1 MHRPIE
7 AIAAADAVLAA
18 EPGDIDALG
27 IRAIALARM
36 GLQEQALAA
45 YDRVVAADPHL
56 AEMWSQRGSL
66 LREMGRL
73 EEAATSY
80 ARRGHAAATRSS
92 TTTSSPASA
101 APRRPRPRRPPTSKR
116 LFDDYSDEFDAHLVG
131 VLGYRGHHLMVENL
145 PDPRRDFA
153 SVLDLG
159 CGTGLCGPL
168 LKPRAGAP
176 DRHRSRRRHAR
187 ASPPA
192 RRLRPPRARRGG
204 GLAGGE
210 RARPST

>member
-1 MHRPIE
+1 
-7 AIAAADAVLAA
+7 
-18 EPGDIDALG
+18 
-27 IRAIALARM
+27 M

-80 ARRGHAAATRSS
+80 AEARARGDDSVLNDYFLAGVSGGT
-92 TTTSSPASA
+92 PPPA
-101 APRRPRPRRPPTSKR
+101 APPGYVEG

-131 VLGYRGHHLMVENL
+131 VLGYRGPDLLVENL
-145 PDPRRDFA
+145 PEPGRRFA

-159 CGTGLCGPL
+159 CGTGLCGP
-168 LKPRAGAP
+168 A
-176 DRHRSRRRHAR
+176 AR
-187 ASPPA
+187 AA
-192 RRLRPPRARRGG
+192 LRSA
-204 GLAGGE
+204 
-210 RARPST
+210 